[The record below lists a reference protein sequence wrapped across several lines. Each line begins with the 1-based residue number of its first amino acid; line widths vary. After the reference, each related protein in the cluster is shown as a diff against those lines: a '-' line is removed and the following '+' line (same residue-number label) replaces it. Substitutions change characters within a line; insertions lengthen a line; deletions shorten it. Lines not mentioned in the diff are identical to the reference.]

1 MRAGKYNVAAS
12 SHPSPNTVTTEA
24 TYFSGMPC
32 WTAAQAM
39 VNGPLVWHGAF
50 CGQWRSSKCPWITVK
65 TRKKDGEACRECPT
79 TARNKGFKKKEK

>member
-12 SHPSPNTVTTEA
+12 SHPAPNTVTTEA

-65 TRKKDGEACRECPT
+65 TRTRTPRPAG
-79 TARNKGFKKKEK
+79 NV